1 MPEITLKLL
10 PATLSV
16 LRATKPTILFIG
28 GRGSSKSYSG
38 SLWTL
43 MQLIKSPGI
52 VFGCFSPT
60 HSQTSAVML
69 PNLTQHLDRMG
80 ISWVFN
86 KKPEFLK
93 SRFLKHDNILSINIP
108 GNEYA
113 SQIFLGTAESYDFAR
128 GREFAGLWLDEVRD
142 ISQEARMVFLGCL
155 RGFGERIYPKLLT
168 TTPNGYDDLYNE
180 YIAKQRNDVDIIRSA
195 SQDNIFLPSSFFEE
209 LKNNYSEKFYA
220 QEVLGQI
227 INFTI
232 GQVVYAF
239 KNSHISDEE
248 VPGENW
254 LGCDFNL
261 LPMSWGYGT
270 YNRNKMKIEG
280 EIVIKDTCRTQDAID
295 IYTRK
300 NSHLKGKRII
310 VVGDASGN
318 AGTTKSYQSDYQ
330 IIEKGLKDAGM
341 IPVMRPLRSNPS
353 HTDRANLFNKLLE
366 DNKIVISSNI
376 KQLIEDFHKLTWKEG
391 SKQFNKAEYDAH
403 LFDAVSY
410 FAYSEFRDGQGLKA
424 TNSFFK

>member
-1 MPEITLKLL
+1 MVDLKLL
-10 PATLSV
+10 PSTIKV
-16 LRATKPTILFIG
+16 LQATKPTILFIG

-38 SLWTL
+38 SLWTI
-43 MQLIKSPGI
+43 MELIKNPGV
-52 VFGCFSPT
+52 VFGCFSPS
-60 HSQTSAVML
+60 HSQTSGVML
-69 PNLTQHLDRMG
+69 PNLINHLDNIG
-80 ISWVFN
+80 IKWTFN
-86 KKPEFLK
+86 KKPDFLK
-93 SRFLKHDNILSINIP
+93 SRFIKHENILSILIP
-108 GNEYA
+108 GSEYA
-113 SQIFLGTAESYDFAR
+113 SQIFLGTADSYDFAR

-180 YIAKQRNDVDIIRSA
+180 YIAKERNDVDIIKSA
-195 SQDNIFLPSSFFEE
+195 SQDNIFLPKSFFEE

-227 INFTI
+227 INFTV

-270 YNRNKMKIEG
+270 YNRNKMRVDG
-280 EIVIKDTCRTQDAID
+280 EIVIRDTCRTQDAVD

-300 NSHLKGKRII
+300 NSHLKGKKII
-310 VVGDASGN
+310 VVGDCSGN
-318 AGTTKSYQSDYQ
+318 AGTTKSYQTDYD
-330 IIEKGLKDAGM
+330 IIEKGLREAGM
-341 IPVMRPLRSNPS
+341 IPIMKPLKSNPS

-366 DNKIVISSNI
+366 DNKIVISKEI

-391 SKQFNKAEYDAH
+391 TKQFNKALYDAH

-410 FAYSEFRDGQGLKA
+410 FAYSEFRPSQVVSVG
-424 TNSFFK
+424 SMRM

>member
-1 MPEITLKLL
+1 MINIDLKLL
-10 PATLSV
+10 PATIRV
-16 LRATKPTILFIG
+16 LESKKPTILFIG

-38 SLWTL
+38 SLWTIF
-43 MQLIKSPGI
+43 QLIATPGV

-69 PNLTQHLDRMG
+69 PNLINHLDKLG
-80 ISWVFN
+80 IQWSFN

-93 SRFLKHDNILSINIP
+93 SRFIKHDNILSVNI
-108 GNEYA
+108 GGSEYA
-113 SQIFLGTAESYDFAR
+113 SQIFLGTADSFDFAR

-155 RGFGERIYPKLLT
+155 RGFGERTYPKLLT
-168 TTPNGYDDLYNE
+168 TTPNGYDDLYTE
-180 YIAKQRNDVDIIRSA
+180 YIAKERQDVEIIRSA
-195 SQDNIFLPSSFFEE
+195 SQDNIFLPESFFEE

-227 INFTI
+227 INFAV
-232 GQVVYAF
+232 GQVIYAF

-270 YNRNKMKIEG
+270 YNRNKMRIDG
-280 EIVIKDTCRTQDAID
+280 EIVIRDTCRTQDAID
-295 IYTRK
+295 IYIRK
-300 NSHLKGKRII
+300 NSHLKGKRVI
-310 VVGDASGN
+310 VVGDASGS
-318 AGTTKSYQSDYQ
+318 AGTTKSYQSDYD
-330 IIEKGLKDAGM
+330 IIEKGLKASG
-341 IPVMRPLRSNPS
+341 IVPIMRPLRSNPS

-366 DNKIVISSNI
+366 DNRIVVGSEI

-391 SKQFNKAEYDAH
+391 TKQFHKAEYDAH

-410 FAYSEFRDGQGLKA
+410 FAYSEFRSSGKVMA
-424 TNSFFK
+424 TNQFL